1 MVWENESL
9 GSLGELGGVPGIRR
23 DGGITEISI
32 AQRGEGGGQFL
43 SSRG

>member
-1 MVWENESL
+1 
-9 GSLGELGGVPGIRR
+9 VPGI
-23 DGGITEISI
+23 GEEWGITEISI